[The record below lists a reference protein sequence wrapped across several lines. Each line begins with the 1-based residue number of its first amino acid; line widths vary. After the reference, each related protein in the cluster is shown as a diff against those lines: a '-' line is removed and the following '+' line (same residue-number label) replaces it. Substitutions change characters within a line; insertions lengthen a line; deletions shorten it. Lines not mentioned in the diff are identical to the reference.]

1 MCLLAPRADARYASV
16 MLNDTVEIPPDLVDL
31 RDRLQRFLRD
41 DALPL
46 EFGLAPGAE
55 PDADTRRRIRQL
67 SDERGFFRLGL
78 PIEEGGG
85 GLGPLGMV
93 VVRETIAA
101 SGSRLGRSILGA
113 GGGMLRH
120 GSDDQRRRYLQPV
133 LHGAIT
139 TAFAFT
145 DAREGPRTTA
155 RRDGDAFVLDGVKS
169 FVTGGPEADL
179 LLVVANVLENDGGPT
194 GVAIF
199 IVPRDAPGVELRRRL
214 RTLDGGEHGEFLLNG
229 CRVPADDVLGAI
241 GQGLPR
247 AMQTITATRLSLA
260 ATAVGTARWL
270 LEWLLDQIDRPH
282 RTGTPLAEREQVQ
295 AMVADSATEL
305 YAARTALYAAARLTE
320 SGADAEV
327 ETAIAKS
334 LATEMVARAV
344 DRAIQLTGGAAVVE
358 GHPLERL
365 YREVRGW
372 RIAEGTTEI
381 LRLSIARGLL
391 ARHRAGEEPSSP

>member
-1 MCLLAPRADARYASV
+1 
-16 MLNDTVEIPPDLVDL
+16 MLNDVADLPSDLVEL
-31 RDRLQRFLRD
+31 RGRLDRFLRD
-41 DALPL
+41 VIMPL
-46 EFGLAPGAE
+46 EADLPSDEE
-55 PDADTRRRIRQL
+55 PDTELRRRVRRF
-67 SDERGFFRLGL
+67 SDEQGFFRLGL
-78 PIEEGGG
+78 LVDEGGG

-93 VVRETIAA
+93 VVRETIAS
-101 SGSRLGRSILGA
+101 SGSRLGRSLLGA

-120 GSDDQRRRYLQPV
+120 GTEDQRRRFLEPV
-133 LHGAIT
+133 RRGEMT

-155 RRDGDAFVLDGVKS
+155 RRDGDAFVIDGVKS
-169 FVTGGPEADL
+169 FVTGGPQSDL
-179 LLVVANVLENDGGPT
+179 LLVVANVTENGEGPT

-199 IVPRDAPGVELRRRL
+199 IVPRSANGVELRRRL
-214 RTLDGGEHGEFLLNG
+214 RTLDGGEHGEFAFAG
-229 CRVPADDVLGAI
+229 CRVSADDVLGTI

-260 ATAVGTARWL
+260 ATAVGTASWVL
-270 LEWLLDQIDRPH
+270 DWLLDQVGRPH
-282 RTGTPLAEREQVQ
+282 RTGVPLADREQVQ
-295 AMVADSATEL
+295 AMIADSATEL
-305 YAARTALYAAARLTE
+305 YGARAALYAAARLTE
-320 SGADAEV
+320 GGGDAEV

-334 LATEMVARAV
+334 LATEMVAKVV

-391 ARHRAGEEPSSP
+391 ARHRESAGDGSA